1 MQIQNNA
8 VPILHI
14 IQVWALDHANQESN
28 GHERSTAAVDQ
39 EVDSTS
45 YDCRRYQDSPS
56 FVCII
61 CTSYSKTIIFSN
73 TQSTVC
79 VVVAVPGCDGL
90 QCMHEHIIHTRRFAP
105 RAAYAARY
113 ACPGRKYRCSGRREG
128 LCLIVSANWR
138 LENAKSDLKMPR
150 APPPCSRK
158 TTRRRHTHTWVYRVC
173 MYLVSCICDIRS
185 ICLSRSLG
193 LYRALVAIINKRTNR
208 HGHWLGVLD

>member
-1 MQIQNNA
+1 MQDHLYTLRCVVHISKPGNVYQAGSFIMQIQNNA

-14 IQVWALDHANQESN
+14 IWALDHANQESN

-158 TTRRRHTHTWVYRVC
+158 TTRRRHTHDYT
-173 MYLVSCICDIRS
+173 
-185 ICLSRSLG
+185 
-193 LYRALVAIINKRTNR
+193 A
-208 HGHWLGVLD
+208 